1 MKIPKSVRTNLTY
14 NFLKPCLYILS
25 SKIGSAIIIPLVEK
39 LAYFFMVNL
48 GNPITMGPK
57 REREDKFYIAMNVIR
72 SALKAYKSGSPGVR
86 NSIINVFIKG
96 FLGFGSRKIKNEF
109 IKTYKINPPGFLVI
123 SPEGKCNLKCKD
135 CYAASLPKGLPSL
148 SADVVEKILKE
159 KYEKWG
165 SWFTVISGGEPFMWK
180 DNETDI
186 IEIAK
191 KYNNQ
196 YFLVYTNGTLI
207 NEVTSQRLAE
217 VGNITPA
224 ISVEGFEEETDKR
237 RGKGTFRKIL
247 NAFKNLRDV
256 GVPFGI
262 SVTATKENCEKI
274 ISDEMIKFYLDEQGA
289 SYMWI
294 FQYMPIGRGV
304 DISWQVPPEK
314 RKNMWEKEQHF
325 VRKERRFIADFW
337 NGGTFSS
344 GCIAAG
350 RSGGY
355 LYIDWNGNIYPC
367 VFVPYWVDNIN
378 DLYTKGKSLT
388 DALFSN
394 LFSEIR
400 KWQRSYNYMLTPA
413 TRGNEIRPCFIR
425 DHYDEARKVLLETKA
440 KPGYRSAEES
450 LKDDNYY
457 NGMIEYDNEVAK
469 LLDPIWN
476 YLYREEN

>member
-1 MKIPKSVRTNLTY
+1 
-14 NFLKPCLYILS
+14 
-25 SKIGSAIIIPLVEK
+25 
-39 LAYFFMVNL
+39 MVH
-48 GNPITMGPK
+48 
-57 REREDKFYIAMNVIR
+57 
-72 SALKAYKSGSPGVR
+72 
-86 NSIINVFIKG
+86 
-96 FLGFGSRKIKNEF
+96 
-109 IKTYKINPPGFLVI
+109 
-123 SPEGKCNLKCKD
+123 CH
-135 CYAASLPKGLPSL
+135 
-148 SADVVEKILKE
+148 
-159 KYEKWG
+159 
-165 SWFTVISGGEPFMWK
+165 
-180 DNETDI
+180 
-186 IEIAK
+186 
-191 KYNNQ
+191 
-196 YFLVYTNGTLI
+196 
-207 NEVTSQRLAE
+207 
-217 VGNITPA
+217 
-224 ISVEGFEEETDKR
+224 
-237 RGKGTFRKIL
+237 
-247 NAFKNLRDV
+247 
-256 GVPFGI
+256 
-262 SVTATKENCEKI
+262 
-274 ISDEMIKFYLDEQGA
+274 
-289 SYMWI
+289 
-294 FQYMPIGRGV
+294 RGV